1 MRHLYILIYIM
12 FFGACV
18 TSCSEKK
25 KVEITPWGEE
35 IGNDSIQENKSFT
48 LNDIVSNG
56 ELIMLTMSGPET
68 YYDYHGHGMGLQYML
83 AEKFAQKLGVS
94 LRVEVCK
101 DTLEMV
107 NRLKAGDADIIAF
120 PLLRRYKDIEYCG
133 MKADSLHAQ
142 WAVKE
147 GNDELADS
155 LNNWFKPGMIAAMK
169 KEEKFLLSTNSVVH
183 HVYSQLLS
191 KSGGVISRY
200 DNHFKTYA
208 PLAMFDWR
216 LLAAQCYQES
226 TFDSGAHSWAGACG
240 LMQIMPGTAD
250 HIGLPRSDMYDP
262 EKNIAAA
269 AKYIRELHSHF
280 RDIPNPL
287 ERSYF
292 VLASYNGGFFHVRDA
307 MALARKFGKNPYRWA
322 DVQEFVLRL
331 RVPAYYNDP
340 VVKHGYMRGDE
351 TVDYV
356 ARICNRWALYRGF
369 AHSFGGGFSGGF
381 SGGFDNMTPSRAKH
395 KNRFKI

>member
-1 MRHLYILIYIM
+1 
-12 FFGACV
+12 
-18 TSCSEKK
+18 
-25 KVEITPWGEE
+25 
-35 IGNDSIQENKSFT
+35 
-48 LNDIVSNG
+48 
-56 ELIMLTMSGPET
+56 
-68 YYDYHGHGMGLQYML
+68 
-83 AEKFAQKLGVS
+83 
-94 LRVEVCK
+94 
-101 DTLEMV
+101 
-107 NRLKAGDADIIAF
+107 
-120 PLLRRYKDIEYCG
+120 
-133 MKADSLHAQ
+133 
-142 WAVKE
+142 
-147 GNDELADS
+147 
-155 LNNWFKPGMIAAMK
+155 MIAAIK
-169 KEEKFLLSTNSVVH
+169 KEENFLLSTNSVVH
-183 HVYSQLLS
+183 HVYSPMLS
-191 KSGGVISRY
+191 RSGGVISRY

-226 TFDSGAHSWAGACG
+226 TFDAGAHSWAGACG

-250 HIGLPRSDMYDP
+250 HVGLPRSEMYDP

-280 RDIPNPL
+280 NDIPNPL

-307 MALARKFGKNPYRWA
+307 MALTRKFGKNPYRWA
-322 DVQEFVLRL
+322 DVQEFVLKL

-356 ARICNRWALYRGF
+356 ARICNRWGQYRGF

-381 SGGFDNMTPSRAKH
+381 SGGFGNMTPSRAKH
-395 KNRFKI
+395 RNRFKI